1 MRPPDPAYPRAG
13 TTHEVILFSLNDGR
27 LYEDTSRLPAERM
40 VRECTGDPHHD
51 GWPDCLEP

>member
-1 MRPPDPAYPRAG
+1 
-13 TTHEVILFSLNDGR
+13 VIPFSLNDGR

-51 GWPDCLEP
+51 GWPDCVQP